1 MGVCVRSEIMN
12 NECRQILWYALA
24 IGHPSETRDYLKKSS
39 SLLVAEMATS
49 DLSVESAILL
59 LQTLRKQER
68 EIFKRNVQPQ
78 LMSDKRSETST
89 SLLFASIVNALPCP
103 CSAVLILASL
113 TVFNNETLQDF
124 NWRALRIAQGK
135 GSVEDEQKMNPWICE
150 SHSIHSI
157 VQKAK
162 KICKPWQIDIAT
174 YCFVALARCTLLPY
188 LVSLYTAVHTI
199 MTSKVTDSSVQKSFK
214 MIQVINGN

>member
-1 MGVCVRSEIMN
+1 MGVCVRSEIVN
-12 NECRQILWYALA
+12 NERRQILWYALA

-59 LQTLRKQER
+59 LRTLRKQER

-78 LMSDKRSETST
+78 LMSDKRSETSM

-103 CSAVLILASL
+103 CSAVLILASFA
-113 TVFNNETLQDF
+113 VFNNETLQDF

-135 GSVEDEQKMNPWICE
+135 GSMEDEQKMNPWICE
-150 SHSIHSI
+150 SHYPQYRS
-157 VQKAK
+157 KGK
-162 KICKPWQIDIAT
+162 KDLQAVANW
-174 YCFVALARCTLLPY
+174 YCHLLLRCTCTVYTTSLPCIP
-188 LVSLYTAVHTI
+188 LHSSLHHH
-199 MTSKVTDSSVQKSFK
+199 DQ
-214 MIQVINGN
+214 QGHR

>member
-1 MGVCVRSEIMN
+1 MGVCVRSEIVN
-12 NECRQILWYALA
+12 NERRQILWYALA

-124 NWRALRIAQGK
+124 NCTGK
-135 GSVEDEQKMNPWICE
+135 RKCGGWAKDESMDMWKPLYPQYRSKG
-150 SHSIHSI
+150 
-157 VQKAK
+157 K
-162 KICKPWQIDIAT
+162 KDLQAVANW
-174 YCFVALARCTLLPY
+174 YCHLLLRCTCTVYTTSLPCIP
-188 LVSLYTAVHTI
+188 LH
-199 MTSKVTDSSVQKSFK
+199 SSPHHHDQ
-214 MIQVINGN
+214 QGHR